1 MSTNSDRLA
10 RYIAA
15 ETAILEGQSVRHE
28 SGRELTMADL
38 SEVRDEIEKLQR
50 AVAREN
56 AGGGGF
62 KSADFRADA

>member
-15 ETAILEGQSVRHE
+15 ETAILDGQRVRHE

-38 SEVRDEIEKLQR
+38 SEVRAEIKSLQR
-50 AVAREN
+50 QVARET

-62 KSADFRADA
+62 KAVDFRC